1 LSVFIVGSVVDCV
14 LDTTVPDARQQ
25 RLERHITCAF
35 TRAED
40 QDGAS
45 PARSLFDKNALDSI
59 SALAIN
65 LGKGSVSFACMEC
78 GEVLARN
85 RDIRI
90 ERENEGVPARGDCV
104 VALHEIAGGD
114 VAQAVRAGVRRA
126 GRIRV
131 EGMGCDQMGE
141 CAEFIAGLARCIGER
156 AVNQWIC
163 RRDRA

>member
-1 LSVFIVGSVVDCV
+1 MPRSRGDRRVRVEQRTRTPRLETREPLPKRRCNIRIADCVEHDIEGGKLSVFVVGSVVDCV

-35 TRAED
+35 ARAED

-45 PARSLFDKNALDSI
+45 PSRSLFDKNPLDSI

-85 RDIRI
+85 RD
-90 ERENEGVPARGDCV
+90 
-104 VALHEIAGGD
+104 
-114 VAQAVRAGVRRA
+114 
-126 GRIRV
+126 
-131 EGMGCDQMGE
+131 
-141 CAEFIAGLARCIGER
+141 
-156 AVNQWIC
+156 
-163 RRDRA
+163 